1 MFILKYKNMI
11 FYEMV
16 LVGLER
22 ILRLNEVAIIG
33 SSGLRAVHKLHYPL
47 KYGLTQKY

>member
-1 MFILKYKNMI
+1 MSTLIRVFILKYKNMI
-11 FYEMV
+11 LYEMF

-33 SSGLRAVHKLHYPL
+33 PSGLRAVHKLSFDI
-47 KYGLTQKY
+47 GL